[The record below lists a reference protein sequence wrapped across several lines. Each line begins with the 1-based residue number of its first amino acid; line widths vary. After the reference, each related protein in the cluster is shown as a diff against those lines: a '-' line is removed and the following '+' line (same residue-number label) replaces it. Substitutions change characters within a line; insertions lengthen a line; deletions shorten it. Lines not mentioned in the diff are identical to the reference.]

1 MTRCEFALQVGP
13 RRPIIA
19 VVGPRARDGG
29 EARTME
35 MAIGILLA
43 VIAAVE
49 ILVISRTVIRN
60 TPT

>member
-1 MTRCEFALQVGP
+1 
-13 RRPIIA
+13 
-19 VVGPRARDGG
+19 
-29 EARTME
+29 ME

-49 ILVISRTVIRN
+49 IVVISRTVIKN

>member
-1 MTRCEFALQVGP
+1 
-13 RRPIIA
+13 
-19 VVGPRARDGG
+19 
-29 EARTME
+29 ME